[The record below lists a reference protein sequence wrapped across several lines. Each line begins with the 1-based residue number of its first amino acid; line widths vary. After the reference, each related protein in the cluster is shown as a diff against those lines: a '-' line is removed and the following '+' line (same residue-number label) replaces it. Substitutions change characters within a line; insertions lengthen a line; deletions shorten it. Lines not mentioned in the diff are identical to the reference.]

1 MNLEIFHPAVARW
14 FAKSFPAATPPQ
26 AEAWPAIKQHRNT
39 LIAAPTGSGKT
50 LAAFLAAIDDL
61 VRLGVDGKLDDTT
74 HVVYVSPLKALS
86 NDIQR
91 NLQIPLAG
99 IQAELQAMSL
109 PEVNIR
115 TFVRTGDTPAG
126 ERTAM
131 TKRPPHIVVTTPE
144 SLYILLTSEGGRRML
159 QTTRTI
165 ILDEIHAVVGDK
177 RGSHLALSIER
188 LEQLVAQHEA
198 ENSKPET
205 RNSKLV
211 RVGLSA
217 TQRPIEEVAR
227 FLVGTG
233 NIDDNGTPNCIII
246 DSGHT
251 RRLDLA
257 IELPESPLQA
267 VMSGD
272 VWEEVYDR
280 LAQLIRQHKTTLVFV
295 NTRRLAERVSRHL
308 GERLGDENI
317 AAHHGSLA
325 REQRLAAE
333 QRLKAGELS
342 ALVATASLELGI
354 DIGDVNLVCQL
365 GSTRSIASFLQRVG
379 RSNHTVAG
387 FPKGRIFPLSRDEL
401 VECAAIIDSVRR
413 GELDRLELPEKP
425 LDILAQQIVAA
436 SAAEE
441 WTEDALF
448 KMIRGA
454 YPYRKL
460 TREEFDSVIR
470 MLAEGFS
477 TKRGRR
483 SAYLH
488 HDGVNQRIRG
498 RRNARIS
505 AITSGGAIP
514 DTADYAVVLEPS
526 DLVIGSVNEDFAIES
541 LQGDIF
547 QLGNSSW
554 RVLRVEQGKVRV
566 EDAHGQ
572 PPSIPFWLGEAPART
587 HELSVSVSRLREEVA
602 ERVDLNA
609 PAPLAERGL
618 GGEEGV
624 ASNPT
629 PNPSALVG
637 RGTSGAFPEPV
648 DVSAES
654 VRINSS
660 LNLEPAINYLTDD
673 VGISRAAAEQIVEY
687 LAGAKAVL
695 GVMPSQD
702 NLVLERFFDD
712 SGSMQLVVHSPFGSR
727 INRAWGLAL
736 RKRFCRKFNFELQA
750 AATEDAVVLSL
761 GPTHSFPLDEVFH
774 YLNSKTVR
782 QLLCQAL
789 LDAPMWNIRWRWNV
803 TRSLAVLR
811 RRGGK
816 KIPAQLQRM
825 DAEDL
830 LTAIFPDQVACQE
843 NLGGG
848 EREIPVHPLVDQT
861 VKDCLEEAM
870 DVDSLERLL
879 TAIERNEKNLFAR
892 DVIEASPLAQEIL
905 NARPYAY
912 LDDAPL
918 EERRTRAVQQR
929 RWLDP
934 QTAKDMG
941 KLDQGAIDRV
951 RDEAWPRVEN
961 ADELHDAL
969 VELGF
974 VTEAEGADWQEF
986 FTELKNDRRAAVLGP
1001 LPTNGEGWGG
1011 VAPGAPLP
1019 QPLSARGEGSS
1030 EGSDEDETL
1039 VPVKRL
1045 NLWIAAER
1053 LPQFNAI
1060 FPNATLQPPIT
1071 APESFAQVSWAFEA
1085 AIVEVLRGRL
1095 EGLGPVTVAA
1105 LANSS
1110 GLSKSDVELGLL
1122 KLEAEGFVIRGQ
1134 FTPGGTETEW
1144 SARRLL
1150 ARIHSYT
1157 LNRLRQEIEP
1167 VATADFIRY
1176 LLAWQ
1181 KVAPDHQMEGPDSV
1195 RAIIEQLEGFEA
1207 PAAAW
1212 EGELLPGRLVE
1223 YDPAWLDALCLSG
1236 EVVWARLTP
1245 PAASSRAASA
1255 EGGNERTRGA
1265 APVRNTPIALL
1276 QRKNFAIWNSVFPQ
1290 PSLSEVE
1297 FSTTTGAVHNYLA
1310 TRGASFF
1317 TDIAEGTRLLRAQ
1330 VEESLAELVA
1340 NGLVISDS
1348 FAGLRALLTPGSRKT
1363 QAAARRKH
1371 RQPLYEMSSAGR
1383 WSLLQRQVGQ
1393 AFLPVPTSNE
1403 GVRGSRP
1410 TVREGALAD
1419 ARATAPEA
1427 AEEIARI
1434 LLKRYGVVFKR
1445 LLEREGIALPWRVLL
1460 RIYHRLEARGEIRG
1474 GRFVAG
1480 ISGEQ
1485 FALPEAV
1492 GMLRAIRR
1500 ARTGTMD
1507 FGFRSPSRS
1516 VGDSTTEP
1524 ALTVGLLPAADAAGE
1539 AQESLISVSAADPLN
1554 VAGIITPGGRVT
1566 AHTSNRVLYRNGEP
1580 IAVLESGET
1589 RFLVELS
1596 RTMEWKAKAALLR
1609 KATPPQL
1616 RSYLRRPA

>member
-1 MNLEIFHPAVARW
+1 MKQDLFHPAVARW
-14 FAKSFPAATPPQ
+14 FARSFPAPTDPQ
-26 AEAWPAIKQHRNT
+26 LRAWPEIKKQRNT

-50 LAAFLAAIDDL
+50 LAAFLSAIDDL
-61 VRLGVDGKLDDTT
+61 VRLGVEGKLDDST
-74 HVVYVSPLKALS
+74 HVIYVSPLKALS
-86 NDIQR
+86 NDVQR
-91 NLQIPLAG
+91 NLQVPLEG
-99 IQAELQAMSL
+99 IQEELKALEL

-115 TFVRTGDTPAG
+115 TLVRTGDTPAA

-159 QTTRTI
+159 ETARTL

-188 LEQLVAQHEA
+188 LEQLVRQHSSNA
-198 ENSKPET
+198 SHLT
-205 RNSKLV
+205 RI
-211 RVGLSA
+211 GLSA

-227 FLVGTG
+227 FLVGAE
-233 NIDDNGTPNCIII
+233 NLDANDAPNCAII
-246 DSGHT
+246 DSGHA
-251 RRLDLA
+251 RKLDLA
-257 IELPESPLQA
+257 IELPESPLSA
-267 VMSGD
+267 VMSGE
-272 VWEEVYDR
+272 VWDEVYDR
-280 LAQLIRQHKTTLVFV
+280 LTQLIRQHHTTLVFV
-295 NTRRLAERVSRHL
+295 NTRRLAERVARHL
-308 GERLGDENI
+308 GERIGEENI

-325 REQRLAAE
+325 REHRLLAE
-333 QRLKAGELS
+333 QRLKSGELS

-401 VECAAIIDSVRR
+401 VECAAIVDSVRR
-413 GELDRLELPEKP
+413 GELDRLEIPEKP

-436 SAAEE
+436 VAAEE
-441 WTEDALF
+441 WNENDLF
-448 KMIRGA
+448 AMVRRA
-454 YPYRKL
+454 YPYRNL
-460 TREEFDSVIR
+460 EREQFDSIVR

-483 SAYLH
+483 STYLH
-488 HDGVNQRIRG
+488 HDAVNQRLRG
-498 RRNARIS
+498 RRGARLA

-526 DLVIGSVNEDFAIES
+526 DLVIGTVNEDFAIES

-547 QLGNSSW
+547 QLGNTSW

-587 HELSVSVSRLREEVA
+587 HELSISVSRLREEIA
-602 ERVDLNA
+602 
-609 PAPLAERGL
+609 
-618 GGEEGV
+618 
-624 ASNPT
+624 T
-629 PNPSALVG
+629 
-637 RGTSGAFPEPV
+637 
-648 DVSAES
+648 
-654 VRINSS
+654 RINTEENGSGV
-660 LNLEPAINYLTDD
+660 NLEPAVKWLTDELI
-673 VGISRAAAEQIVEY
+673 ISEPAAEQIVEY
-687 LAGAKAVL
+687 LAGAKIVL

-712 SGSMQLVVHSPFGSR
+712 SGSMQLVLHSPFGSR
-727 INRAWGLAL
+727 LNRAWGLAL

-750 AATEDAVVLSL
+750 AATEDAIVLSL
-761 GPTHSFPLDEVFH
+761 GPTHSFPLDDVFH

-816 KIPAQLQRM
+816 KIPPQLQRM

-830 LTAIFPDQVACQE
+830 LTAIFPDQVACAE
-843 NLGGG
+843 NLPTG
-848 EREIPVHPLVDQT
+848 EREIPTHPLVDQT

-870 DVDSLERLL
+870 DIDGLERLL
-879 TAIERNEKNLFAR
+879 TSIERNEKNLFAR
-892 DVIEASPLAQEIL
+892 DVIEASPLSQEIL

-918 EERRTRAVQQR
+918 EERRTRAVFQR

-934 QTAKDMG
+934 ETAADMG
-941 KLDQGAIDRV
+941 KLDQAAIDRV
-951 RDEAWPRVEN
+951 RDEVWPEPRN

-974 VTEAEGADWQEF
+974 VTEQEGASWQEF
-986 FTELKNDRRAAVLGP
+986 FAELNADRRAAVMSTG
-1001 LPTNGEGWGG
+1001 T
-1011 VAPGAPLP
+1011 
-1019 QPLSARGEGSS
+1019 
-1030 EGSDEDETL
+1030 T
-1039 VPVKRL
+1039 RL
-1045 NLWIAAER
+1045 WVAAER
-1053 LPQFNAI
+1053 LPQLQVVY
-1060 FPNATLQPPIT
+1060 PNAELQPPIT
-1071 APESFAQVSWAFEA
+1071 APESVARTAWAVEDA
-1085 AIVEVLRGRL
+1085 LVEIVRGRL
-1095 EGLGPVTVAA
+1095 EGLGPVTVGQ
-1105 LANSS
+1105 LVTSS
-1110 GLSKSDVELGLL
+1110 GLAKLEIETALL
-1122 KLEAEGFVIRGQ
+1122 KLEAEGFVIRGK
-1134 FTPGGTETEW
+1134 FTPGITDTEW

-1167 VATADFIRY
+1167 VASSDFIRF

-1181 KVAPDHQMEGPDSV
+1181 KVAPDHQMEGPESLK
-1195 RAIIEQLEGFEA
+1195 AIIEQLEGVEA

-1212 EGELLPGRLVE
+1212 EGELLPARLVE

-1245 PAASSRAASA
+1245 LARSTSDNGERSRGS
-1255 EGGNERTRGA
+1255 G
-1265 APVRNTPIALL
+1265 PVRNTPIALL
-1276 QRKNFAIWNSVFPQ
+1276 RRKNFSLWSSVFPQ
-1290 PSLSEVE
+1290 PAPTSTSE
-1297 FSTTTGAVHNYLA
+1297 FSTTTQTVYDYLQ

-1317 TDIAEGTRLLRAQ
+1317 TDIVENTDLLRSQ
-1330 VEESLAELVA
+1330 VEEALAELVA
-1340 NGLVISDS
+1340 NGVVVSDS

-1371 RQPLYEMSSAGR
+1371 RQPVYEMASAGR
-1383 WSLLQRQVGQ
+1383 WSILQRNTQ
-1393 AFLPVPTSNE
+1393 SN
-1403 GVRGSRP
+1403 SNDQSL
-1410 TVREGALAD
+1410 T
-1419 ARATAPEA
+1419 
-1427 AEEIARI
+1427 EEVAWA

-1445 LLEREGIALPWRVLL
+1445 LLEREGMALPWRVLL
-1460 RIYHRLEARGEIRG
+1460 RFYHRLEARGEIRG

-1485 FALPEAV
+1485 FALPEAI

-1500 ARTGTMD
+1500 AG
-1507 FGFRSPSRS
+1507 
-1516 VGDSTTEP
+1516 
-1524 ALTVGLLPAADAAGE
+1524 

-1554 VAGIITPGGRVT
+1554 LVGIIITGPRIT
-1566 AHTSNRVLYRNGEP
+1566 AHTSNRILYQDGAP
-1580 IAVLESGET
+1580 IASFESGET
-1589 RFLVELS
+1589 HFLTELS
-1596 RTMEWKAKAALLR
+1596 RAMEWKAKAALMR
-1609 KATPPQL
+1609 KATRPEL
-1616 RSYLRRPA
+1616 RSYLQRPA